1 MKKPALSSST
11 KCYSTC
17 KVDFVNVV
25 GIYFFRLDISEDN
38 PASEWDVTCL
48 SAIKTKQAH
57 RAADENRTHNIGII
71 SAWSNCIIHHWE
83 KWTRTQ
89 GKVYT
94 ASCFLALPL
103 SYCGIKSHYWSGS
116 DHTRKC
122 GEERDSHI
130 PSDVISGPVIAPL
143 SITQHQGKGERLLLF
158 TKIGF
163 EPMTYWL
170 RINCTNHCTILWSK
184 SFKHRWCFLASKKRE
199 KELGN
204 TR

>member
-11 KCYSTC
+11 KCYSAC

-25 GIYFFRLDISEDN
+25 GIYFFRSDISEDN

-57 RAADENRTHNIGII
+57 RAADESRTHNIGII

-103 SYCGIKSHYWSGS
+103 SYCGIK
-116 DHTRKC
+116 
-122 GEERDSHI
+122 ERGLTYSI
-130 PSDVISGPVIAPL
+130 WCYLWPSYCPL

-170 RINCTNHCTILWSK
+170 TINCTNHCTILWSK
-184 SFKHRWCFLASKKRE
+184 SFKHRWCFLVSKKRE